1 MVKPLTIGIE
11 ATHVGALGA
20 ERHGVYRYLQQLL
33 LGFKLIDG
41 PHRFRLWFNAFRR
54 SKLNGIS
61 GFLAEIGWSQVEIAI
76 SRFPARL
83 RKPLNLP
90 IDRSL
95 GQIDLFH
102 SPNHLLPYLRYKK
115 TVVTIHDLAFFRM
128 SESLNQLNPEWC
140 EAIRKHSPQPLVDLS
155 TYRARCD
162 FFLTL
167 QKEVPETL
175 ARADRIIAVSEATAR
190 DLIELAGVSRAK
202 IRVVSNGLTPG
213 LKPVQDK
220 VMIKQTLAKLGI
232 DGKYVL
238 YVGVLDPN
246 KDLHTLIAAFAQTT
260 ASFRRQYKLIIV
272 GPRNW
277 FQPVLEEEANR
288 LGVRE
293 CVRFTGY
300 VSDELLPVLYSG
312 ATVSVSPS
320 PLEGFGFPVL
330 EAMACGTPMIIADA
344 GALPEVAGKA
354 AIRVPP
360 KDPSALAAEIER
372 IASDPHLIADLSN
385 RGLIRC
391 KAFSWERAAK
401 MTLDVYAEV
410 VG

>member
-11 ATHVGALGA
+11 ASQAGARGA

-33 LGFKLIDG
+33 LGFKSIDG
-41 PHRFRLWFNAFRR
+41 PHRFRLWFNAF
-54 SKLNGIS
+54 SKSQRNGIS
-61 GFLAEIGWSQVEIAI
+61 EFLAEIGWPQIDVVI
-76 SRFPARL
+76 SRVPVRL
-83 RKPLNLP
+83 RRRFNLS
-90 IDRSL
+90 IDRSI

-102 SPNHLLPYLRYKK
+102 GPSHLLPRLRHGR

-128 SESLNQLNPEWC
+128 SESLDQLNPEWC
-140 EAIRKHSPQPLVDLS
+140 KAIRRHSPQPLVDLS

-190 DLIELAGVSRAK
+190 DLIELAGVSQAK
-202 IRVVSNGLTPG
+202 IRVISNGLTPG
-213 LKPVQDK
+213 LKPVLNK
-220 VMIKQTLAKLGI
+220 VMIKQTLAKLGV

-246 KDLHTLIAAFAQTT
+246 KDLHTLISAFAKTSE
-260 ASFRRQYKLIIV
+260 SFRRQYKLMIV

-330 EAMACGTPMIIADA
+330 EAMACGTPVIVADA

-372 IASDPHLIADLSN
+372 IASDPDLIADLSN

-391 KAFSWERAAK
+391 NAFSWERAAK